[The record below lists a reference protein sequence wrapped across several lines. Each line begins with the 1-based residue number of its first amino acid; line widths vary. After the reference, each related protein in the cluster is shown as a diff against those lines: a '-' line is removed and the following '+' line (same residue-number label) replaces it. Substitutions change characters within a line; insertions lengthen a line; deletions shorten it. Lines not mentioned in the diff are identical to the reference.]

1 MPVTLRGHG
10 YKLMS
15 PVCQQE
21 VAGFQRDKGLP
32 QDEPDVIETD
42 VVLKHSTVFPY
53 TGDWR

>member
-32 QDEPDVIETD
+32 QDEPDVIGTD